1 MTIDKYYN
9 EQHEMFQLRKFRN
22 LRNELRKLQ
31 KDIRQNTLPSEAY
44 LEVRNKRIKEIKWEM
59 MELVKDM

>member
-1 MTIDKYYN
+1 
-9 EQHEMFQLRKFRN
+9 MFQLRKFRN

>member
-1 MTIDKYYN
+1 MTIDEYYN
-9 EQHEMFQLRKFRN
+9 EEHEMFQLRKFRN

-31 KDIRQNTLPSEAY
+31 KDIRQNTLPSEVF

-59 MELVKDM
+59 LELVKDM